1 MSDEEKNDKKSRK
14 SKSKKSKKSK
24 KKSNNNNND
33 EVDNSDNY
41 QNQHS
46 SSSIISTRA
55 YLEQNV
61 TPLIQE
67 AMIECAKKRPSNP
80 IEFIGNYLLDRAHGK

>member
-1 MSDEEKNDKKSRK
+1 MNEEEKNKKSGK
-14 SKSKKSKKSK
+14 SKNKKSK
-24 KKSNNNNND
+24 KKSDNIHK
-33 EVDNSDNY
+33 VDNSDNY

-46 SSSIISTRA
+46 SSSVISTRA

-80 IEFIGNYLLDRAHGK
+80 IEFIGNYLLDRAHGY